1 MRPNRR
7 PIEPPPKIL
16 KALTTGARRES
27 VVRINEVSLIPPGG
41 TRKYW
46 RVKTHFGGVTFDAK
60 TGATP
65 GHAYAAYLDATQWLA
80 SQRAGYAGGPEN
92 EAVPLVEFI
101 DSYIAR
107 RGPDGKWGER
117 SQRDRTNDF
126 KPLRD
131 AADRRKVLCRDLNA
145 ALLREF
151 VATAGTA
158 NRGRTLINVTGTMLR
173 FGRHAGYF
181 TRDQADAI
189 DGIRWVPPEGYVQQ
203 ASRRDQAKA
212 QVDIA
217 TGGNVLTHQQVAA
230 WAEAC
235 QKRWTHGAALIH
247 ASALLGTRSGETR
260 VLTASRDVADAG
272 WGNYVALDR
281 GEVLIRHQAGTGN
294 GPKLGLPKN
303 SKIRDIIIPTASPA
317 GFNIWDWLPNRVEQ
331 ALAEQQ
337 HGKNRRALIFPNG
350 AMNVFE
356 ENNLRNRVWGPAAE
370 EMGWRMEEYVTATG
384 RKMALSRF
392 TLHSLRDRY
401 ANTAIHEWGYTEE
414 QLLQQG
420 SWQDAETVRRFY
432 SGTTDDTHSSVRR
445 LHGLDSS

>member
-1 MRPNRR
+1 MDPTHQPVLSITDIAALFRVSNSQAYVYVSQPGFPPPLFGYRRNRKWPTTAVLDYINDPRHLRSTPLPPLPSRPSGRMTSGTPPSRCAHPEGRAVRPNRR

-303 SKIRDIIIPTASPA
+303 SKIRDIIIPTAAPA
-317 GFNIWDWLPNRVEQ
+317 GFNIWDWLPDRVEQ
-331 ALAEQQ
+331 ALAEQ
-337 HGKNRRALIFPNG
+337 
-350 AMNVFE
+350 
-356 ENNLRNRVWGPAAE
+356 
-370 EMGWRMEEYVTATG
+370 
-384 RKMALSRF
+384 
-392 TLHSLRDRY
+392 D
-401 ANTAIHEWGYTEE
+401 
-414 QLLQQG
+414 
-420 SWQDAETVRRFY
+420 TVRPA
-432 SGTTDDTHSSVRR
+432 GP
-445 LHGLDSS
+445 

>member
-1 MRPNRR
+1 
-7 PIEPPPKIL
+7 
-16 KALTTGARRES
+16 
-27 VVRINEVSLIPPGG
+27 
-41 TRKYW
+41 
-46 RVKTHFGGVTFDAK
+46 
-60 TGATP
+60 
-65 GHAYAAYLDATQWLA
+65 
-80 SQRAGYAGGPEN
+80 
-92 EAVPLVEFI
+92 
-101 DSYIAR
+101 
-107 RGPDGKWGER
+107 
-117 SQRDRTNDF
+117 
-126 KPLRD
+126 
-131 AADRRKVLCRDLNA
+131 
-145 ALLREF
+145 
-151 VATAGTA
+151 
-158 NRGRTLINVTGTMLR
+158 MLR

-303 SKIRDIIIPTASPA
+303 SKIRDIIIPTAAPA
-317 GFNIWDWLPNRVEQ
+317 GFNIWDWLPDRVEQ
-331 ALAEQQ
+331 ALAEQE

-445 LHGLDSS
+445 LHGLT

>member
-1 MRPNRR
+1 VRPHRQ
-7 PIEPPPKIL
+7 PVEPPPRLL
-16 KALTTGARRES
+16 KALTAGARSGS
-27 VVRINEVSLIPPGG
+27 VVRINEVSLIPPAEG
-41 TRKYW
+41 RKYW
-46 RVKTHFGGVTFDAK
+46 RIKTHFAGLTFDAK
-60 TGATP
+60 TGSTP
-65 GHAYAAYLDATQWLA
+65 GLAYAAYLDANAWLA
-80 SQRAGYAGGPEN
+80 SMRAGHVGAPEN
-92 EAVPLVEFI
+92 EAAPLVEFV

-107 RGPDGKWGER
+107 RGPDGKWRER
-117 SQRDRTNDF
+117 TQRDRGNDF
-126 KPLRD
+126 RPLRD
-131 AADRRKVLCRDLNA
+131 LAAKRNLMCRELNA
-145 ALLREF
+145 AILREF
-151 VATAGTA
+151 IASAGTV
-158 NRGRTLINVTGTMLR
+158 NRGRTLLNITGTMLR

-181 TRDQADAI
+181 TRDQADAVA
-189 DGIRWVPPEGYVQQ
+189 GIRWVPPEGYIQQ

-217 TGGNVLTHQQVAA
+217 TGGNVLTHQQVAD
-230 WAEAC
+230 WADAC
-235 QKRWTHGAALIH
+235 QRRWTHGLALIH
-247 ASALLGTRSGETR
+247 ACALLGARSGEIR

-272 WGNYVALDR
+272 RGNFVALDR
-281 GEVLIRHQAGTGN
+281 GEILIRHQAGTGK
-294 GPKLGLPKN
+294 GPKLDLPKN

-317 GFNIWDWLPNRVEQ
+317 GFNIWEWLPDRVEQ
-331 ALAEQQ
+331 ALAEQE

-356 ENNLRNRVWGPAAE
+356 ENNLRNRVWGPAAA

-384 RKMALSRF
+384 RRMALSRF

-445 LHGLDSS
+445 LHGLE